1 MLRVEIQDPAN
12 CLSLKLQGRFT
23 GDEAET
29 TRTLMTRYRA
39 GMTLVVDLTE
49 LTFIDSVGEQVLS
62 FFDQFG
68 AKFVAETSYSLD
80 ICERLHLRLLQDGP
94 SDADT
99 LGTSSTKGVQGNRR
113 ARRPLVN
120 N

>member
-23 GDEAET
+23 GDEAEN
-29 TRTLMTRYRA
+29 TRALMTRYHA

-49 LTFIDSVGEQVLS
+49 LTFIDSVGEQVLL
-62 FFDQFG
+62 FFGQFG

-80 ICERLHLRLLQDGP
+80 ICERLHLGLLQDRP
-94 SDADT
+94 SDANT
-99 LGTSSTKGVQGNRR
+99 LGAASTNTGPRIRR
-113 ARRPLVN
+113 VRRPLVSH
-120 N
+120 